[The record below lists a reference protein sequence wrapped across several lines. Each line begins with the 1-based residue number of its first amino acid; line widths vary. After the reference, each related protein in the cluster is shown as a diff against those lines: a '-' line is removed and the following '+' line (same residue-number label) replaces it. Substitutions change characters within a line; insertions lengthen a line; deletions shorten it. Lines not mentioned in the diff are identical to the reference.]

1 MAQEHNSKVHRMTPF
16 SQSRQAW
23 KLRAEKDQRRYAD
36 KFEIDA
42 VEKNQTKCVGGDP
55 NDVVDLSADILRRP
69 GDVDVEDN
77 SIDIKKVKVV
87 EKSSKILPFRKN
99 IRELSPH
106 RLSLK
111 KRMKD

>member
-1 MAQEHNSKVHRMTPF
+1 MT
-16 SQSRQAW
+16 
-23 KLRAEKDQRRYAD
+23 KDG
-36 KFEIDA
+36 
-42 VEKNQTKCVGGDP
+42 VGGRGTRMGRTQGGG
-55 NDVVDLSADILRRP
+55 N
-69 GDVDVEDN
+69 GDN

-87 EKSSKILPFRKN
+87 GKSSKILPFRKK